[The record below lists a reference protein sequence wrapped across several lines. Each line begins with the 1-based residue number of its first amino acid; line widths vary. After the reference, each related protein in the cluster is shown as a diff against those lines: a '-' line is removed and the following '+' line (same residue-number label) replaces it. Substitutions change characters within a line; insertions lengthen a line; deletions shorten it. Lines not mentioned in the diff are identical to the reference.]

1 MDTPEQ
7 GLFDKLSAPKVILPK
22 EDTEERE
29 LHKGAPDLSKPVT
42 LRNLFTNSN
51 AHPIVLSF
59 AMTRAFGEEWLGW
72 THETL
77 WTEIQQ
83 TFSTQISELAKS
95 KVRAM
100 QALSTINMPWDKW
113 QVFEKVVQVLNN
125 VVPNFYLMQKP
136 TLAQIYAAVD
146 IMNSVRAEAFDDEVK
161 LYMAAVVI
169 DEDVSFVP
177 EPLDFIQV
185 EVSQPAYR
193 CRDCGTEE
201 SALFHDGYCSSCT
214 GRMDPEQGMSMK
226 PKDELVKKGLGQ
238 NLEIVV
244 KHPFEKVA
252 ERWDAVS
259 SLSLTEALSKLGP
272 SEEDVQV
279 IKLLLAREYMN
290 DKRKLLAE
298 QITTLK
304 SWLGSV

>member
-1 MDTPEQ
+1 LETPEQ

-42 LRNLFTNSN
+42 LRNLFTNPN
-51 AHPIVLSF
+51 AHPVVISF

-72 THETL
+72 TFETL
-77 WTEIQQ
+77 WTEISK
-83 TFSTQISELAKS
+83 TFSTQISELAKA

-100 QALSTINMPWDKW
+100 QALTTVDMPWDKW
-113 QVFEKVVQVLNN
+113 QVFEKVTQVLNN
-125 VVPNFYLMQKP
+125 VAPNFYLMQKP
-136 TLAQIYAAVD
+136 SLAQLFAAVD
-146 IMNSVRAEAFDDEVK
+146 IMNTIRVVAFDDEVK
-161 LYMAAVVI
+161 LYMAGVVI
-169 DEDVSFVP
+169 EEDIAFVP

-185 EVSQPAYR
+185 EVSQPSYK
-193 CRDCGTEE
+193 CLDCGTEE

-226 PKDELVKKGLGQ
+226 PKDELVKQGLGQ

-244 KHPFEKVA
+244 KHPPEKVA
-252 ERWDAVS
+252 ERWDKFSGLPLDA
-259 SLSLTEALSKLGP
+259 ALGQLGAT
-272 SEEDVQV
+272 EEDAQV
-279 IKLLLAREYMN
+279 TKLLLAREYMN

-304 SWLGSV
+304 AWLGSV